1 MAVVTVT
8 EDARVIAEAGDVTAF
23 LSRYGI
29 WYRRFDDLDQIAEDA
44 TDGQI
49 LAAFHEPLQE
59 LMRSGDFQTADVI
72 DVKPTTPGIDGML
85 AKFSSEHWHSENEI
99 RFIVRGR
106 GIFHINPR
114 NGDSVFRIQVVE
126 GDMISVPRG
135 TWHWF
140 DLCDEK
146 RIRAIRLFQD
156 RSGWTP
162 HYTESGEEAKHE
174 PVCMGPAF
182 IPPLPREP

>member
-8 EDARVIAEAGDVTAF
+8 EGERVIDGAGDVAAF
-23 LSRYGI
+23 LARYGI
-29 WYRRFDDLDQIAEDA
+29 WYRRFEGLDRLAEDA
-44 TDGQI
+44 TDEQI
-49 LAAFHEPLQE
+49 LAAFDEPIQE

-72 DVKPTTPGIDGML
+72 DVKPTTPGIDAML
-85 AKFSSEHWHSENEI
+85 AKFSSEHWHSEDEI
-99 RFIVRGR
+99 RFIVEGR
-106 GIFHINPR
+106 GIFHVNPK
-114 NGDSVFRIQVVE
+114 NGEPVFRIQVGR
-126 GDMISVPRG
+126 GDMISVPEG

-140 DLCDEK
+140 DLCDDK

-162 HYTESGEEAKHE
+162 HYTGSGAEARHE

-182 IPPLPREP
+182 IPPPPRES